1 MASVTLSP
9 TTATG
14 SFWTNPTNITAQ
26 DSVYAT
32 TTIFT
37 SPSFALVGTYPGAS
51 IPSGSVIDGIEVMIR
66 RYASSNGANTNTY
79 AVTLPKGTPKN
90 GSPPWPNTPG
100 NETFG
105 GPTDLWGTTWT
116 PADFNSS
123 FNVQFKIAK
132 STGTTGAYV
141 DYMSVTI
148 YYTPGTKDISATA
161 TQAQTGTVNL
171 GVQRPLAATATQVQT
186 GTVALGVKRP
196 ISATAT
202 QAQTGTVAL
211 GVKRPISASASQDQT
226 GTVALGHAKTISAA
240 AAQGQTGTVTIT
252 VNNPISATATQDQ
265 TGTVNLTVTRP
276 ISASASQGQTGTV
289 NITVATTWTI
299 SSSATQD
306 QTGTATLGVKRP
318 LATLGEQPQAGTVN
332 LGVQRSISAAA
343 TQLFSGSVAITV
355 FAPITYV
362 HKLRLSLAEADILR
376 ASPQSPLLRAVGNDP
391 FTRQHHASPLTRVQ
405 GNDPVLRVQQ
415 E

>member
-171 GVQRPLAATATQVQT
+171 GVT
-186 GTVALGVKRP
+186 RP

-226 GTVALGHAKTISAA
+226 GTVALGHAKTISAS